1 MYYQSFSRIEC
12 VSLPVY
18 YFNNGAD
25 NNRSPFDRSKT
36 LYGLKSFAVDTSLS
50 EVTVDFNPR
59 VVLFPPDYIYL
70 VDTEGNYIFEAFPL
84 RLIELR
90 RSPANF
96 LFMWEF
102 SEPVNIDLSSSY
114 CLTNSD
120 NGTDI
125 RSFLNLI
132 CGYA

>member
-18 YFNNGAD
+18 YYNLGNAE
-25 NNRSPFDRSKT
+25 RSPFDRSKT

-59 VVLFPPDYIYL
+59 VILFPPDYIYL

-96 LFMWEF
+96 MFMWEF
-102 SEPVNIDLSSSY
+102 AQPVNVDLSSSY

-120 NGTDI
+120 ISGNV